1 MNYLHTCK
9 PPVLHRDLKPANLLL
24 DFSDTLK
31 VRVRVRV
38 RIRARVRARVR
49 VRVRVRVGPQAS

>member
-1 MNYLHTCK
+1 MNYLHTCTGRGLLPLPYPSPLRPLTQGMNYLHTCK

-31 VRVRVRV
+31 V
-38 RIRARVRARVR
+38 
-49 VRVRVRVGPQAS
+49 